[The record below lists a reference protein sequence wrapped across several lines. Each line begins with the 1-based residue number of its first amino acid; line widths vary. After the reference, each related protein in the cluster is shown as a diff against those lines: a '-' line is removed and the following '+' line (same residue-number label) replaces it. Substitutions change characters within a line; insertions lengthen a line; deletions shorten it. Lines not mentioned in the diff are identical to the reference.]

1 MALPTTATGVHTV
14 VQPTSSDIEA
24 SVASIAKRGIDLSG
38 NRGLACDP
46 KPVWTRLGAIGTEL
60 WLDTGDMGDAE
71 RLWSEEFT
79 ALTTNNTL
87 LSKEVG
93 KGIYDDLIR
102 SAVSELRAIDGT
114 VSGET
119 LVQEI
124 GILLNAHHGLRL
136 VEKFDCRVS
145 VELHTNLAD
154 DLEGSL
160 AVGRRLHAICPSHFI
175 VKVPLTPSGVL
186 IARRLVEDGVPIN
199 FTLEFSARQNY
210 VVARLANPNYVNVFL
225 GRLNSF
231 VADHGLGDGKM
242 IGEKATLASQ
252 RELLALRASGGQTK
266 QIAASMRSAAQVA
279 TLAGVDVFTMPI
291 AVAEGM
297 PALNLDPGAMTSQ
310 VELDPGISVNED
322 VAPQVLDALWTVDDE
337 LRASLDAVSRENLDG
352 FSGDDLAGFLR
363 ERGHQDI
370 FPNWSTQDLKA
381 IADDGKI
388 PSYPRWQKAFEAGEV
403 GLDAALNAAGHA
415 SFAADQSALDD
426 RIRSML

>member
-1 MALPTTATGVHTV
+1 MREPH
-14 VQPTSSDIEA
+14 
-24 SVASIAKRGIDLSG
+24 
-38 NRGLACDP
+38 
-46 KPVWTRLGAIGTEL
+46 PVWTRLGAIGTEL
-60 WLDTGDMGDAE
+60 WLDTGDMDDAE
-71 RLWSEEFT
+71 RLWSAEFT

-102 SAVSELRAIDGT
+102 SAVSELRTMDGEL
-114 VSGET
+114 SNES

-136 VEKFDCRVS
+136 VEKFNCRVS
-145 VELHTNLAD
+145 VELHTDLAD

-160 AVGRRLHAICPSHFI
+160 AVGRRLHAVCPSHFI

-186 IARRLVEDGVPIN
+186 IARRLVKDGVPVN

-242 IGEKATLASQ
+242 VGEKATLASQ
-252 RELLALRASGGQTK
+252 RELISLRRDGGQTR
-266 QIAASMRSAAQVA
+266 QIAASMRSAEQVA

-297 PALNLDPGAMTSQ
+297 PALALDPAAVASQ
-310 VELDPGISVNED
+310 VEMDPQVGVNPD
-322 VAPQVLDALWTVDDE
+322 VAPQVLAALWTVGDD
-337 LRASLDAVSRENLDG
+337 LRASLDALSRENLG
-352 FSGDDLAGFLR
+352 SFSGDDLARFLR

-370 FPNWSTQDLKA
+370 FPTWSADDLKA

-388 PSYPRWQKAFEAGEV
+388 PSYPRWQKAFEAGEL

-415 SFAADQSALDD
+415 SFSADQAALDN

>member
-1 MALPTTATGVHTV
+1 M
-14 VQPTSSDIEA
+14 VQPISSDIEA
-24 SVASIAKRGIDLSG
+24 SVASIAKRGVNLSEDG
-38 NRGLACDP
+38 GLVREP
-46 KPVWTRLGAIGTEL
+46 HPVWTRLGAIGTEL
-60 WLDTGDMGDAE
+60 WLDTGDMDDAE
-71 RLWSEEFT
+71 RLWSAEFT

-102 SAVSELRAIDGT
+102 SAVSELRTMDGEL
-114 VSGET
+114 SNES

-136 VEKFDCRVS
+136 VEKFNCRVS
-145 VELHTNLAD
+145 VELHTDLAD

-160 AVGRRLHAICPSHFI
+160 AVGRRLHAVCPSHFI

-186 IARRLVEDGVPIN
+186 IARRLVKDGVPVN

-242 IGEKATLASQ
+242 VGEKATLASQ
-252 RELLALRASGGQTK
+252 RELISLRRDGGQTR
-266 QIAASMRSAAQVA
+266 QIAASMRSAEQVA

-297 PALNLDPGAMTSQ
+297 PALALDPAAVASQ
-310 VELDPGISVNED
+310 VEMDPQVGVNPD
-322 VAPQVLDALWTVDDE
+322 VAPQVLAALWTVGDD
-337 LRASLDAVSRENLDG
+337 LRASLDALSRENLG
-352 FSGDDLAGFLR
+352 SFSGDDLARFLR

-370 FPNWSTQDLKA
+370 FPTWSADDLKA

-388 PSYPRWQKAFEAGEV
+388 PSYPRWQKAFEAGEL

-415 SFAADQSALDD
+415 SFSADQAALDN